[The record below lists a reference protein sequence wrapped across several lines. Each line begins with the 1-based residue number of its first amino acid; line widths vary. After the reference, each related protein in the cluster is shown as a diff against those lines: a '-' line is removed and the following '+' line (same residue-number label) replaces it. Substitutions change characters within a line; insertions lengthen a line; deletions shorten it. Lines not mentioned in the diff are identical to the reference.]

1 MYIRIV
7 FTVYIDIETK
17 TNREKK
23 NTNRESGVKGQGIK
37 RKRTETKWDMGKT
50 GKMEKDRKIESYEY
64 EHIDRLGMRVLCK

>member
-17 TNREKK
+17 
-23 NTNRESGVKGQGIK
+23 TNRESGVKGQGIK
-37 RKRTETKWDMGKT
+37 RKRTETKWEMGKT